1 MASADHHNALV
12 FSELEYINLI
22 CFFYSFFFDAGA
34 KAPVDRVI
42 ERIVPSRISMTLFIV
57 ISVFAIIGIAIA
69 FVFLAMNIKYRNQR

>member
-1 MASADHHNALV
+1 MSRHSWPLCFFLFIQVYQFDFCLV
-12 FSELEYINLI
+12 FLY
-22 CFFYSFFFDAGA
+22 AGA

-42 ERIVPSRISMTLFIV
+42 KRIVPSRISMTLFIV